1 MTAYQAHVK
10 KWGQCTACPLWK
22 TRKHVVLAKGTLPAD
37 ILFLGEAPGDSEDV
51 LGQPFV
57 GPAGHALDR
66 IIRMAIPANLGLRL
80 AFTNLTACVPVKIK
94 TGGKKDHQPTRDSLD
109 KCRPR
114 LVEFVSQCAQP
125 KLLVQVGSL
134 AQTEIVGQADFWDC
148 KWLDG
153 NWLEFC
159 EIIHPSAILQA
170 KDAEKG
176 LMLKRAVVVLER
188 AAHAIADVLAR
199 GARS

>member
-10 KWGQCTACPLWK
+10 KWSQCTACPLWK
-22 TRKHVVLAKGTLPAD
+22 TRKHVVLARGTLPCD
-37 ILFLGEAPGDSEDV
+37 VLFCGEAPGDSEDV
-51 LGQPFV
+51 LALPFK

-66 IIRMAIPANLGLRL
+66 IIAMAIPANLGLRL
-80 AFTNLTACVPVKIK
+80 AFTNLTACVPVK
-94 TGGKKDHQPTRDSLD
+94 TNVGGKKQHEPTRESMD

-125 KLLVQVGSL
+125 RLLVQVGKL
-134 AQTEIVGQADFWDC
+134 ARSEIVGQGQFGEC
-148 KWLDG
+148 EWLGG

-159 EIIHPSAILQA
+159 EIVHPSAILQA

-176 LMLKRAVVVLER
+176 LMIKRAVVVLER
-188 AAHAIADVLAR
+188 AIANML
-199 GARS
+199 GARR